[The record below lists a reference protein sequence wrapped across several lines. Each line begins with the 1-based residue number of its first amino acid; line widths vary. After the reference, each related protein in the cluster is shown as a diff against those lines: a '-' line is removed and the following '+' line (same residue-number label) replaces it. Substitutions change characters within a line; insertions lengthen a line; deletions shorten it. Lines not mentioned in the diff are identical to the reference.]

1 MHSFS
6 SKPKEGRERNESLAY
21 QSMLSVTRM
30 KKKEKKVFS
39 FILIHA
45 ELFPIPYVYMDVTK
59 SLNFGALLCDL
70 LMPSSP

>member
-1 MHSFS
+1 
-6 SKPKEGRERNESLAY
+6 
-21 QSMLSVTRM
+21 MLSVTRM